1 MSRVRAKPYPTR
13 DSLRCPHPIHAGADW
28 PRRYPAGTPTA
39 TTTFSLALSD
49 SDEANGCLRVVPKS
63 GVARTLLSERRRA
76 DASERAI
83 TLPLT
88 EEELAAVTLLPV
100 RRGDVTV
107 HDEWIVHGS
116 GGNPSAR
123 VRKTYVL
130 AFRDSAMVDYERSIG
145 FSHSYNDG
153 ADVIARIRAGEL

>member
-1 MSRVRAKPYPTR
+1 M
-13 DSLRCPHPIHAGADW
+13 
-28 PRRYPAGTPTA
+28 PR
-39 TTTFSLALSD
+39 
-49 SDEANGCLRVVPKS
+49 S

-88 EEELAAVTLLPV
+88 EDELASATLLPV

-107 HDEWIVHGS
+107 HDEFIVHGS
-116 GGNPSAR
+116 GGNPSQR

-130 AFRDSAMVDYERSIG
+130 AYRDRAMVEYERSIG
-145 FSHSYNDG
+145 FSHSYNDD